1 MLSMTNNEALAKWV
15 EEVKA
20 LCQPDAVVFCD
31 GSDAENKRLLALALE
46 EGSLLQLNAEKYP
59 RSYFHRSDSSDVAR
73 TEHLTFICS
82 EKEVDAGPT
91 NNWLSP
97 ADAKAKLTPLFAGCM
112 KGRTM
117 YVVPYLMGPVG
128 SPASRVGVEIT
139 DSVYVVLNMRIMTRM
154 GAVALEA
161 MGQSASF
168 VKGLHSI
175 GDLSPE
181 RRFICHFP
189 ETRTIWSIG
198 SGYGGN
204 ALLGKKCHA
213 LRIASSQGRDEGW
226 LAEHMLILGLKDPS
240 GETTYIAAAFP
251 SACGKTNL
259 AMMVP
264 SVPGYEVTTVGD
276 DIAWLHVGEDGRL
289 WAVNPEAGMFGV
301 APGTSAKTNPNAM
314 TSCKHDAIFT
324 NVALTADKQPWWE
337 GMDGEVPEA
346 LTDWKGEP
354 WKKGSKDKAAHPN
367 SRFTVPAKNCPS
379 VSDKIDDPRGVP
391 ISAIV
396 FGGRRA
402 KAAPLV
408 FEAFDWE
415 HGVFVGAT
423 MVSETTAAATGA
435 VGVPR
440 NDPMAMLPFCG
451 YNMADYF
458 AHWLAVGA
466 KLTSPPKIFHVN
478 WFRTGTDGKFL
489 WPGFGENVRVL
500 SWMVDRIR
508 GKAAAKKTAIGHIP
522 TPDAIDLRGLDIS
535 PEKVPQL
542 LDIDPKAWVEE
553 AKLQKEF
560 FAKFADRLPGALWK
574 QHAAL
579 LERVAELNVP
589 GRSLDRARNSAKA
602 RFAIA

>member
-1 MLSMTNNEALAKWV
+1 MKNNEALKSWV
-15 EEVKA
+15 EEVQQ
-20 LCQPDAVVFCD
+20 LCQPDTVVWCD
-31 GSDAENKRLLALALE
+31 GSEAEKARLTEQAVA
-46 EGSLLQLNAEKYP
+46 EGSLLTLNPDKYP
-59 RSYFHRSDSSDVAR
+59 NSYFHRSDSTDVAR

-82 EKEVDAGPT
+82 ENKDDAGPT

-97 ADAKAKLTPLFAGCM
+97 ADAKAKLSPLFAGCM

-139 DSVYVVLNMRIMTRM
+139 DSIYVVLNMRIMTRM
-154 GAVALEA
+154 GTVAVEAL
-161 MGQSASF
+161 GQGTTF
-168 VKGLHSI
+168 VKGLHST

-213 LRIASSQGRDEGW
+213 LRIASSQGRSEGW
-226 LAEHMLILGLKDPS
+226 MAEHMLILGLKELAT
-240 GETTYIAAAFP
+240 GETSYIAAAFP

-264 SVPGYEVTTVGD
+264 SIPGFEVTTIGD

-289 WAVNPEAGMFGV
+289 WAINPEAGMFGV

-314 TSCKHDAIFT
+314 ASCKHDAIFT
-324 NVALTADKQPWWE
+324 NVALTKDMQPWWE
-337 GMDGEVPEA
+337 GMEGEVPET
-346 LTDWKGEP
+346 LTDWRGNA
-354 WKKGSKDKAAHPN
+354 WTKGSKEKAAHPN
-367 SRFTVPAKNCPS
+367 SRFTVPAQNCPS
-379 VSDKIDDPRGVP
+379 VTATIDDPKGVP

-451 YNMADYF
+451 YNMGDYF
-458 AHWLAVGA
+458 GHWLEMGKKA
-466 KLTSPPKIFHVN
+466 SNPPKVFHVN
-478 WFRTGTDGKFL
+478 WFRTGTEGKFL
-489 WPGFGENVRVL
+489 WPGFGDNVRVL
-500 SWMVDRIR
+500 SWMMDRIR
-508 GKAAAKKTAIGHIP
+508 GKAAAKKTAIGNVP
-522 TPDAIDLRGLDIS
+522 TPESINLKGLDIA
-535 PEKVPQL
+535 PEKLPQL
-542 LDIDPKAWVEE
+542 LDIDAKAWLEE
-553 AKLQKEF
+553 AKMQKEF
-560 FAKFADRLPGALWK
+560 FEKFEGRLPAALWK

-579 LERVAELNVP
+579 VERAEK
-589 GRSLDRARNSAKA
+589 G
-602 RFAIA
+602 

>member
-1 MLSMTNNEALAKWV
+1 MKNNEALKSWV
-15 EEVKA
+15 EEVQQ
-20 LCQPDAVVFCD
+20 LCQPDTVVWCD
-31 GSDAENKRLLALALE
+31 GSEAEKARLTEQAVA
-46 EGSLLQLNAEKYP
+46 EGSLLTLNPDKYP
-59 RSYFHRSDSSDVAR
+59 NSYFHRSDSTDVAR

-82 EKEVDAGPT
+82 ENKDDAGPT

-97 ADAKAKLTPLFAGCM
+97 ADAKAKLSPLFAGCM

-139 DSVYVVLNMRIMTRM
+139 DSIYVVLNMRIMTRM
-154 GAVALEA
+154 GTVAVEAL
-161 MGQSASF
+161 GQGTTF
-168 VKGLHSI
+168 VKGLHST

-213 LRIASSQGRDEGW
+213 LRIASSQGRSEGW
-226 LAEHMLILGLKDPS
+226 MAEHMLILGLKELAT
-240 GETTYIAAAFP
+240 GETSYIAAAFP

-264 SVPGYEVTTVGD
+264 SIPGFEVTTIGD

-289 WAVNPEAGMFGV
+289 WAINPEAGMFGV

-314 TSCKHDAIFT
+314 ASCKHDAIFT
-324 NVALTADKQPWWE
+324 NVALTKDMQPWWE
-337 GMDGEVPEA
+337 GMEGEVPET
-346 LTDWKGEP
+346 LTDWRGNA
-354 WKKGSKDKAAHPN
+354 WTKGSKEKAAHPN
-367 SRFTVPAKNCPS
+367 SRFTVPAQNCPS
-379 VSDKIDDPRGVP
+379 VTATIDDPKGVP

-451 YNMADYF
+451 YNMGDYF
-458 AHWLAVGA
+458 GHWLEMGKKA
-466 KLTSPPKIFHVN
+466 SNPPKVFHVN

-489 WPGFGENVRVL
+489 WPGFGDNVRVL
-500 SWMVDRIR
+500 SWMMDRIR
-508 GKAAAKKTAIGHIP
+508 GKAAAKKTAIGNVP
-522 TPDAIDLRGLDIS
+522 TPESINLKGLDIA
-535 PEKVPQL
+535 PEKLPQL
-542 LDIDPKAWVEE
+542 LDIDAKAWLEE
-553 AKLQKEF
+553 AKMQKEF
-560 FAKFADRLPGALWK
+560 FEKFEGRLPAALWK

-579 LERVAELNVP
+579 VERAEK
-589 GRSLDRARNSAKA
+589 G
-602 RFAIA
+602 